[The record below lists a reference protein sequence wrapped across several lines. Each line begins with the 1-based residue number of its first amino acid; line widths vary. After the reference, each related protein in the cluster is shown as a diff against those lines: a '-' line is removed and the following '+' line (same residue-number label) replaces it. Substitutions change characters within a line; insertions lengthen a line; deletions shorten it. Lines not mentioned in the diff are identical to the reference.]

1 MSTWANCYKLV
12 QGFRVTC
19 YSLVST
25 ILKVMTWLQML
36 YSCWSDQPLVG
47 WIKVLLQPSYWDQT
61 NTIKC
66 INVFLGSN
74 HVKINV
80 IINLLIKPSLQSSFT
95 LFTIFCIFIC
105 CVFWPAFGC
114 CAHPRNIFSAVF
126 QPFFV
131 HFKAFSLISR
141 LKSTKTSEN

>member
-80 IINLLIKPSLQSSFT
+80 IINLLIKSSFKSSFT
-95 LFTIFCIFIC
+95 LFTIFCIFIQ
-105 CVFWPAFGC
+105 
-114 CAHPRNIFSAVF
+114 F
-126 QPFFV
+126 QFTYLEKIWQTKPQSFYC
-131 HFKAFSLISR
+131 ST
-141 LKSTKTSEN
+141 KSTLYKV